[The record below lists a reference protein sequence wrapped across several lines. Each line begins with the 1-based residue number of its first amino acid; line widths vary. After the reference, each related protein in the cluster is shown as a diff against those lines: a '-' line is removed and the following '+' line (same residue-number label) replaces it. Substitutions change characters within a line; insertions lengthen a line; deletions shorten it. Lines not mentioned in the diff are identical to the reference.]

1 MSNKVKSILL
11 IGTGSLLNYG
21 CEAIVQGT
29 YVILKRFLPDYQIY
43 LASDDLK
50 YDAKLLPKDI
60 KLIRYKKRFTLYRI
74 YKGVL
79 RRFLHIGIGSA
90 VRMNTNI
97 GNKFDI
103 VLSCGGDNFCEAP
116 DGTLYNLL
124 LDLKTIGDNCIK
136 RQKKYCLWGSSV
148 GPFINPAN
156 EKFVIGSLN
165 KYTALFVR
173 ERKSYDYL
181 SQFDIVRNKLKLV
194 ADPAFC
200 MQKEDVCLDKN
211 PEDVYIGINVSLL
224 ALGSTVWQM
233 GGGSN
238 DFCERMFCQLDKILM
253 TNDRI
258 KFLCIPHVLSDI
270 GGPQDDYSFMLRYV
284 ERTKFKE
291 RVVLL
296 PKYLGAKKTKGYI
309 SHCDLLVAA
318 RMHCCVGGI
327 STATPTLFLTYS
339 NKGVGMAEYAYG
351 HHKYDMPFNEIVE
364 DKFISVINSMLNDKN
379 EIHQHLLNRQEAFY
393 NDAMSSGA
401 VLSQIISK

>member
-29 YVILKRFLPDYQIY
+29 YVILKKFLPDYQIY
-43 LASDDLK
+43 LASDDLN
-50 YDAKLLPKDI
+50 YDAKLLPRDI
-60 KLIRYKKRFTLYRI
+60 RLIRYKKRFTLYRI
-74 YKGVL
+74 YKGIL
-79 RRFLHIGIGSA
+79 RRFFHIGSGSA

-97 GNKFDI
+97 GNKFDV

-116 DGTLYNLL
+116 DGSLYNLL
-124 LDLKTIGDNCIK
+124 LDLKAIGDNCIK

-148 GPFINPAN
+148 GPFTNSAN
-156 EKFVIGSLN
+156 ERFVIDSLS

-173 ERKSYDYL
+173 EKKTYNYL
-181 SQFDIVRNKLKLV
+181 SQFNIAKTKLKLV

-200 MQKEDVCLDKN
+200 MQKESVRIDKEVN
-211 PEDVYIGINVSLL
+211 EIYIGLNFSAL
-224 ALGSTVWQM
+224 AMGSTIRQM
-233 GGGSN
+233 KST
-238 DFCERMFCQLDKILM
+238 DFCERMYCQFDKILA

-258 KFLCIPHVLSDI
+258 KFLCIPHVLSDV

-291 RVVLL
+291 RVILL
-296 PKYLGAKKTKGYI
+296 PQYLGAKKTKGYI
-309 SHCDLLVAA
+309 SHCDLLIAA

-364 DKFISVINSMLNDKN
+364 DKFISMINSMLTDKN
-379 EIHQHLLNRQEAFY
+379 EIHRQLLSRQETFY
-393 NDAMSSGA
+393 NDAMLSGS
-401 VLSQIISK
+401 VLSQLISQ